1 MSPESLSFAI
11 VAIVAYAIG
20 ALVSFVSV
28 GRAKTAVT
36 WPQLTLAVAGVLAQ
50 TIGLGVHCATS
61 KTHYFTSPM
70 EILWLLS
77 WSVGVNYVLI
87 LSAWRIV
94 GLGVLVLPL
103 NMALL
108 AASVFSQYP
117 GPAPFGQ
124 LDLHPF
130 YPPHVILAFLGYGF
144 FFSACAIS
152 ILYLRAERLLKHK
165 LFGAVFHGIPS
176 LERLER
182 TSARCVWAG
191 FGLFTVALFLGGY
204 LAHTYGLSSWFL
216 HPKMLAAEITWL
228 VFLVLVVGRL
238 AGRLIGRLAAQT
250 ILVGAA
256 LVALT
261 IVLGHPLEMS
271 EGDETVPPK
280 QQEQL
285 KP

>member
-1 MSPESLSFAI
+1 MNPESLSFVV

-20 ALVSFVSV
+20 ALLSFISV
-28 GRAKTAVT
+28 GRAKTTVS
-36 WPQLTLAVAGVLAQ
+36 WPQLTLAIVAVLAQ
-50 TIGLGVHCATS
+50 TVGLGVHCATS
-61 KTHYFTSPM
+61 STHYFTSPM

-87 LSAWRIV
+87 LAAWRIV

-103 NMALL
+103 NVALL
-108 AASVFSQYP
+108 AASLFSQYP
-117 GPAPFGQ
+117 GPAPFGE
-124 LDLHPF
+124 LDLHPC

-144 FFSACAIS
+144 FLSACGIS

-182 TSARCVWAG
+182 TAGRCIWAG
-191 FGLFTVALFLGGY
+191 FCFFTIALVLGGY
-204 LAHTYGLSSWFL
+204 LAHAHGVASWFL
-216 HPKMLAAEITWL
+216 KPKMLAAEITWL
-228 VFLVLVVGRL
+228 VFLVLIIGRA

-250 ILVGAA
+250 VLVGAA

-261 IVLGHPLEMS
+261 IVLGHPLKITN
-271 EGDETVPPK
+271 GNDTPAP
-280 QQEQL
+280 QEQQ